1 VAFCAALLAQA
12 QMVFEL
18 AALAGRDP
26 HDQMRV
32 ADILVLLG
40 AYGSAEEANA
50 GLAAVPRDPKQ
61 HHGKKLPAGSRWG
74 MVERMAY
81 LLEVLGPAEENR
93 SRLRA
98 ALG

>member
-1 VAFCAALLAQA
+1 
-12 QMVFEL
+12 MVFEL